1 MSTTAKR
8 IGRPVKAPAPG
19 KRAPLSLLVTP
30 KLKDRV
36 EKAARASGRTMAAEA
51 EALIEQG
58 LAVADVL
65 TSLRTEVR
73 KVALSQAENNFRQ
86 RGYTWVHSPYGKIWY
101 PPGHPDAP
109 PPSGFIP
116 PDKEEQSS

>member
-8 IGRPVKAPAPG
+8 MGRPVKAPTPG
-19 KRAPLSLLVTP
+19 KRAPLSLLVPP

-65 TSLRTEVR
+65 TSMRTDVLR
-73 KVALSQAENNFRQ
+73 VALGQAENNFRQ
-86 RGYTWVHSPYGKIWY
+86 RGYTWAHSSYGKIWY

-109 PPSGFIP
+109 PKGGFIP
-116 PDKEEQSS
+116 QKKEEQS